1 MVVTSVTGKPLSQV
15 MENRLWSKV
24 GFENNARFMTNSA
37 GEAVASGGL
46 NATTR
51 DMTRMMDVLIND
63 GKNREGKQ
71 ILSKE
76 FIKSLIEGN
85 KNVKLAW
92 KNSKES
98 KIAKNG
104 CYKNQIHTFNI
115 EGHTFF
121 AFVGI
126 HGQLL

>member
-1 MVVTSVTGKPLSQV
+1 

-63 GKNREGKQ
+63 GKNKKVSRYYPKS
-71 ILSKE
+71 LSKAIYN
-76 FIKSLIEGN
+76 FK
-85 KNVKLAW
+85 K
-92 KNSKES
+92 
-98 KIAKNG
+98 
-104 CYKNQIHTFNI
+104 YKNNENNQ
-115 EGHTFF
+115 FF
-121 AFVGI
+121 YYPIRICNSYFV
-126 HGQLL
+126 